1 MNLNISCKKKYKLK
15 LCIYFDLFLRERHLR
30 GKQEHIMGL
39 SLLNSNREN
48 EKIK

>member
-1 MNLNISCKKKYKLK
+1 MNLQKKYKLK

-48 EKIK
+48 KKIK